1 MIKKSDGKTILL
13 KISDEKDRHRWVY
26 VGGDKVC
33 SFLTDDDIY
42 KYISTKGNNL
52 NPYSIAI
59 GDKNIYFLLHI
70 SSLLK
75 EKGLIMINY

>member
-1 MIKKSDGKTILL
+1 MIKKYDGNNILL

-42 KYISTKGNNL
+42 KYISNMGNSL
-52 NPYSIAI
+52 NPYSITI
-59 GDKNIYFLLHI
+59 GDKNIYF
-70 SSLLK
+70 
-75 EKGLIMINY
+75 